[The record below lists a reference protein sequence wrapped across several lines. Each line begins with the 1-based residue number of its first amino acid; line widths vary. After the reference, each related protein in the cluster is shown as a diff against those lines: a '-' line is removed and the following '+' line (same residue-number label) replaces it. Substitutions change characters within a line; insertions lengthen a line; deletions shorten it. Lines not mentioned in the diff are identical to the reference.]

1 MTAPKDTSMTILCL
15 PATCSASRE
24 ARIDDLLRNERR
36 RWIQIYAAG
45 TGGGWRVCFGRH
57 LGSHC
62 KPHGLRP
69 QGSIRLL
76 INSFPKF
83 HYLPK
88 IAEPDVRSTTSGVPN
103 AWSSFLLAKLETHW
117 VQIKRR
123 IGYSYFHGC
132 YGVWILQAYLYQQ
145 PLTGSEL

>member
-1 MTAPKDTSMTILCL
+1 MTYYVMSGDA
-15 PATCSASRE
+15 ASRFMHP
-24 ARIDDLLRNERR
+24 AL
-36 RWIQIYAAG
+36 AVAG
-45 TGGGWRVCFGRH
+45 
-57 LGSHC
+57 GSALDVTLEVTANHMAT
-62 KPHGLRP
+62 GLRP
-69 QGSIRLL
+69 RGSIRLL

-88 IAEPDVRSTTSGVPN
+88 IAEPDVRSSTSGVPN